1 MGASEVS
8 PFDFHCPEETFG
20 YTHLS
25 AGDLLR
31 EDCIFAAMNSFTR
44 VFHPCCIRFIC
55 QLFLIATS
63 ALVIALS
70 NVFFEDQFAA
80 RPTSHLWVFQ
90 MKYCTTVS
98 LVAEF
103 SNIEVPQGCPP
114 VVFDGCLPGEK
125 SRRLRI
131 WWAYQQLHQGVLW
144 TVGNWNDLWR
154 SSYRLAASWWW
165 NIVFQIGERR
175 TFFEFLCFW
184 NTYLSHFCS
193 FRSGQ
198 QGGFDFL

>member
-114 VVFDGCLPGEK
+114 VVFDGCQERNREGSEYGELINNYIK
-125 SRRLRI
+125 ACYGL
-131 WWAYQQLHQGVLW
+131 LG
-144 TVGNWNDLWR
+144 T
-154 SSYRLAASWWW
+154 
-165 NIVFQIGERR
+165 E
-175 TFFEFLCFW
+175 T
-184 NTYLSHFCS
+184 TY
-193 FRSGQ
+193 
-198 QGGFDFL
+198 GGPLTG